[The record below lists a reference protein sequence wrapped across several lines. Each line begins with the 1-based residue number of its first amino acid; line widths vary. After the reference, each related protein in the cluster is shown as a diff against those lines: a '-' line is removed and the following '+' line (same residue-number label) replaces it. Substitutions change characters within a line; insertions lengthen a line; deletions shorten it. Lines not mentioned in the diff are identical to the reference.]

1 MHSYAR
7 YNLSFFS
14 ASAASVSYP
23 YGKYSSSPAFTTKYF
38 TKRIN
43 AYNFGT
49 YYLDALEY
57 IYGTDEVNKWYF
69 DDDNYFIKVLYD
81 EYCDEKKVMHIL
93 DALSDTTSLNM
104 TYKYTGKLLDILVDL
119 YKKNNGEDYLNDKKF
134 VLLLRPMLDFM
145 NADNSKY
152 YKEIYSLDINLDF
165 LNSIKDEV
173 DYECFSS
180 FVEPFI
186 MNDKM
191 YISWYVWDISVSRSA
206 VIYIDYDFNK
216 EEIKDYKLLE
226 E

>member
-1 MHSYAR
+1 MGGISVLILISF
-7 YNLSFFS
+7 LSAIFYFFVAIFLIIIAYLLFIYIFES
-14 ASAASVSYP
+14 LALM
-23 YGKYSSSPAFTTKYF
+23 
-38 TKRIN
+38 RI
-43 AYNFGT
+43 
-49 YYLDALEY
+49 
-57 IYGTDEVNKWYF
+57 
-69 DDDNYFIKVLYD
+69 
-81 EYCDEKKVMHIL
+81 
-93 DALSDTTSLNM
+93 
-104 TYKYTGKLLDILVDL
+104 YK
-119 YKKNNGEDYLNDKKF
+119 
-134 VLLLRPMLDFM
+134 

-152 YKEIYSLDINLDF
+152 YKEIYSLDINLDI

-216 EEIKDYKLLE
+216 KEIKDYKLLE

>member
-1 MHSYAR
+1 
-7 YNLSFFS
+7 
-14 ASAASVSYP
+14 
-23 YGKYSSSPAFTTKYF
+23 
-38 TKRIN
+38 
-43 AYNFGT
+43 
-49 YYLDALEY
+49 
-57 IYGTDEVNKWYF
+57 
-69 DDDNYFIKVLYD
+69 
-81 EYCDEKKVMHIL
+81 MHIL

-104 TYKYTGKLLDILVDL
+104 TYKYTGELLDILVDL

-145 NADNSKY
+145 NAVNSKY

-216 EEIKDYKLLE
+216 EEIKDFKLLE

>member
-1 MHSYAR
+1 
-7 YNLSFFS
+7 
-14 ASAASVSYP
+14 
-23 YGKYSSSPAFTTKYF
+23 
-38 TKRIN
+38 
-43 AYNFGT
+43 
-49 YYLDALEY
+49 
-57 IYGTDEVNKWYF
+57 
-69 DDDNYFIKVLYD
+69 
-81 EYCDEKKVMHIL
+81 MHIL

-104 TYKYTGKLLDILVDL
+104 TYKYTGELLDILVDL

>member
-1 MHSYAR
+1 
-7 YNLSFFS
+7 
-14 ASAASVSYP
+14 
-23 YGKYSSSPAFTTKYF
+23 
-38 TKRIN
+38 
-43 AYNFGT
+43 
-49 YYLDALEY
+49 
-57 IYGTDEVNKWYF
+57 
-69 DDDNYFIKVLYD
+69 
-81 EYCDEKKVMHIL
+81 
-93 DALSDTTSLNM
+93 
-104 TYKYTGKLLDILVDL
+104 
-119 YKKNNGEDYLNDKKF
+119 
-134 VLLLRPMLDFM
+134 MLDFM

-216 EEIKDYKLLE
+216 EEIKDFKLLE

>member
-1 MHSYAR
+1 
-7 YNLSFFS
+7 
-14 ASAASVSYP
+14 
-23 YGKYSSSPAFTTKYF
+23 
-38 TKRIN
+38 
-43 AYNFGT
+43 
-49 YYLDALEY
+49 
-57 IYGTDEVNKWYF
+57 
-69 DDDNYFIKVLYD
+69 
-81 EYCDEKKVMHIL
+81 MHIL

-104 TYKYTGKLLDILVDL
+104 TYKYTGELLDILVDL

-145 NADNSKY
+145 NAVNSKY

-173 DYECFSS
+173 DYESFSS

-216 EEIKDYKLLE
+216 EEIKDFKLLE